1 MDVLTL
7 SLKLLAIYLVVSGL
21 FLVLRGKTVPL
32 LLKDFFG
39 HPAMVYLTGIVLVF
53 LATMYLIQFNIW
65 NGTWKTIP
73 TVFAWLILIKGVSYI
88 FFPKMLNEMA
98 IKKSRQ
104 MFNAYGF
111 VSVVVGLYLFF
122 MR

>member
-7 SLKLLAIYLVVSGL
+7 TLKLFALYLVVSGL
-21 FLVLRGKTVPL
+21 FLILRGKSVPL

-39 HPAMVYLTGIVLVF
+39 HPAMVYITGIILVF
-53 LATMYLIQFNIW
+53 LATMYLLQYNIW

-73 TVFAWLILIKGVSYI
+73 TVFAWLVLVKGVSYI
-88 FFPKMLNEMA
+88 FFPKMLNEIA

-104 MFNAYGF
+104 MFNLYGF
-111 VSVVVGLYLFF
+111 VSVAIGLYLFF

>member
-7 SLKLLAIYLVVSGL
+7 TLKLFALYLVVSGL
-21 FLVLRGKTVPL
+21 FLILRGKSVPL

-39 HPAMVYLTGIVLVF
+39 HPAMVYITGIILVF
-53 LATMYLIQFNIW
+53 LSTMYLLQYNIW

-73 TVFAWLILIKGVSYI
+73 TVFAWLILVKGVSYV
-88 FFPKMLNEMA
+88 FFPKMLNEVA

-104 MFNAYGF
+104 MFNLYGF
-111 VSVVVGLYLFF
+111 VSVAVGLYLFF

>member
-7 SLKLLAIYLVVSGL
+7 TLKLFALYLVVNGL
-21 FLVLRGKTVPL
+21 FLVLRGKTIPL

-39 HPAMVYLTGIVLVF
+39 HPAMVYLTGIILVF
-53 LATMYLIQFNIW
+53 LATMYLLQYNIW

-73 TVFAWLILIKGVSYI
+73 TVMAWLVLVKGVGYI
-88 FFPKMLNEMA
+88 FFPKMLNEIA

-104 MFNAYGF
+104 TYNMYGF

-122 MR
+122 RR